1 MKLVESNDIHV
12 EPHLFI
18 CFKVDSLIVKRRR
31 TALEP
36 APQFVLFE
44 IYVKKKGGFAHFA
57 QKVVK
62 AMGPSF
68 VANFG
73 SNVIQVIKGNKV
85 LNIGVLVLF
94 L

>member
-1 MKLVESNDIHV
+1 ML
-12 EPHLFI
+12 
-18 CFKVDSLIVKRRR
+18 R
-31 TALEP
+31 
-36 APQFVLFE
+36 
-44 IYVKKKGGFAHFA
+44 KKGGFGHFA

-62 AMGPSF
+62 LMGPSF